1 MTVSKAKI
9 LFVEDDPT
17 LAFVVKSKLEQQDY
31 EVTHTV
37 DGDNA
42 WNLFM
47 KNNFDL
53 CMLDVLLPNKGGLWL
68 ADQIRKKNDQIP
80 ILLLTSKTLDD
91 DKIEGFKSGADDYI
105 TKPFNI
111 QELLLRIEVFL
122 RRTKRKKIAEPEVI
136 RLGNYDF
143 DYANLTL
150 VSPNEKKQL
159 TQREADLLYFFAT
172 NPNKILKREDILL
185 QVWGKED
192 YFLGRSMDVFITK
205 IRKHIKGQ
213 PGLELQTLHG
223 IGFKFINEA
232 AVI

>member
-1 MTVSKAKI
+1 MAVSKAKI

-17 LAFVVKSKLEQQDY
+17 LAFVVKSKLEQQGY

-68 ADQIRKKNDQIP
+68 ADQIRKKNDHIP

-122 RRTKRKKIAEPEVI
+122 RRTKRKNIAEPEVI

-150 VSPNEKKQL
+150 TSLSEKKQL
-159 TQREADLLYFFAT
+159 TQREADLLFFFAT

-192 YFLGRSMDVFITK
+192 YFLGRSMDVFVTK

-232 AVI
+232 AVV

>member
-205 IRKHIKGQ
+205 TRKHIKGQ